1 MTRTQTLKT
10 IFHMKKVISI
20 LLCGIMVLSCG
31 MSNLGK
37 GSLIGSG
44 AGAALGAGIG
54 YLIGRDGQGAAIGA
68 AIGTAVGAGSG
79 ALIGNAMDKK
89 AKELAELEN
98 AQVETTTDVNG
109 LKAIKVTFDNGIL
122 FDFNKSSLKAEAKKE
137 LDKFT
142 ADMADMPLANI
153 NVYGHTDNVGSEA
166 ANQKVSNQRADA
178 VASYLQKKGIAKD
191 RITSEGLSF
200 NFPVA
205 DNDTEAGRAQNRRV
219 EIYISASEEMVKE
232 AEAAAAAK

>member
-1 MTRTQTLKT
+1 
-10 IFHMKKVISI
+10 MKKVISI

-44 AGAALGAGIG
+44 AGAVLGAGVG

-68 AIGTAVGAGSG
+68 AIGTAVGAGTG

-89 AKELAELEN
+89 AAELAELAN
-98 AQVETTTDVNG
+98 AQVETVEDVNG

-153 NVYGHTDNVGSEA
+153 NVYGHTDNVGSEE
-166 ANQKVSNQRADA
+166 ANQKVSNQRAAA
-178 VASYLQKKGIAKD
+178 VSSYLQKKGIAKD
-191 RITSEGLSF
+191 RIAAEGLSY
-200 NFPVA
+200 NFPIA

-219 EIYISASEEMVKE
+219 EIYISASEDMVKAVE
-232 AEAAAAAK
+232 EAAQ